1 MSSPPPSERGRRGR
15 GGAAR
20 NREACRPALTHGRL
34 LTRVPRSTPRTPHRQ
49 PRGPPLKPRAS
60 HHGGGPPSP
69 SASVRPPGGRR
80 PSCPLGPPATTAA
93 LKAAIPTPP
102 PPVRVAA
109 RVGRK
114 DPRALT
120 AAERLPR
127 SLLSCGPGLFPAGLE
142 NTRKAKAAKDS
153 LPSHPTQTPGSRTF
167 SLERER
173 TWRGLCQKTELP
185 SEQMMETGLVITWPE
200 ITDGIPDLESEVVL
214 EAADKTRPP
223 F

>member
-1 MSSPPPSERGRRGR
+1 MPPKYNLPINTSAKDGSKYLAGVKTAVHSQQHGLLAPQGLHPHPASLFPTSSFTPLCLPFGILCGSSHTELTACSSPKIGR
-15 GGAAR
+15 AVSF
-20 NREACRPALTHGRL
+20 CLFKCC
-34 LTRVPRSTPRTPHRQ
+34 SIC
-49 PRGPPLKPRAS
+49 LKYLVFS
-60 HHGGGPPSP
+60 Q
-69 SASVRPPGGRR
+69 
-80 PSCPLGPPATTAA
+80 
-93 LKAAIPTPP
+93 
-102 PPVRVAA
+102 
-109 RVGRK
+109 
-114 DPRALT
+114 
-120 AAERLPR
+120 
-127 SLLSCGPGLFPAGLE
+127 
-142 NTRKAKAAKDS
+142 AAKDS